1 MLRKSSLFYLLPR
14 ETFGES
20 VNENAI
26 GGEGEG
32 EGEREEETE
41 RE

>member
-20 VNENAI
+20 VNENAM
-26 GGEGEG
+26 EEK
-32 EGEREEETE
+32 EKEREKKRQ
-41 RE
+41 RENNI